1 MLSGAIS
8 VYPEGGPQSWRA
20 TVPAISQLA
29 DREMNTSALASS
41 RVR

>member
-20 TVPAISQLA
+20 TVPAISLNSQI
-29 DREMNTSALASS
+29 EK
-41 RVR
+41 